1 MEHASRTPGGEAV
14 RRSRRRGAR
23 AARAAS
29 CLALLLACAALVTSG
44 QEEASPAGLG
54 IEVDPARLTLEIGG
68 TAQLSATVRDA
79 GGAVVDD
86 ATVVYYSR
94 ARRSVSVTRTGRV
107 EAYRP
112 GEFTVIALVPS
123 NPADRSR
130 RPAARARVEI
140 PVTVPLPPI
149 EEVAFTEVPDIFYAG
164 TRPRLEVVVTDRV
177 GADREDVPVTFSTS
191 DPAVATIDR
200 FGFLALRDA
209 GTVTVTAAVDT
220 ESDALTMEVVENP
233 VVALELDVG
242 VETARTGDVLRF
254 TAGAT
259 DASGREVPGVPVR
272 FAVGGETAPAIVA
285 AGAPAHIAADG
296 RFVAE
301 RSGTYTVI
309 ATVGTHT
316 ATRTVSIE
324 PRDVAR
330 EVEVVGRGRVLDRR
344 SSDLWVWEGTDGRD
358 YAITGT
364 WGADGHTYFWDVTD
378 PANIEKVNEVQV
390 DARTVNDVKVSADGE
405 LAVIGREGASN
416 RRNGI
421 VVLGAGNPREGVPV
435 LSEFTNQLTGGVHN
449 LFVDGD
455 HVYALSAG
463 RRYDIID
470 IEDPRSPERVGR
482 FELETQGH
490 SVHDVWVSDGIAFSS
505 NWADG
510 VVAVDVGGGGRGGT
524 PERPVELGRYAY
536 PNGWNHAA
544 FPYRSKSTGKFYLF
558 AGDEAYPYG
567 GLANEGDDTRLP
579 FRTAGWIHVI
589 DWSDWDNPREVAR
602 YQVPEA
608 GSHNIWVEDD
618 VMYVGFYY
626 PGGLRVVDVSGELM
640 GDLYRQGREIARFVP
655 FDPEGFAPNAPFVW
669 GPQPYKGHVFFTDY
683 NSGLWAVRL
692 EERTGPG
699 RVLGEPQ

>member
-1 MEHASRTPGGEAV
+1 MA
-14 RRSRRRGAR
+14 RS
-23 AARAAS
+23 AS
-29 CLALLLACAALVTSG
+29 CLVLLLACAALMVRG
-44 QEEASPAGLG
+44 QGDDTPAGLS
-54 IEVDPARLTLEIGG
+54 IEVDPGALTLEIGE
-68 TAQLSATVRDA
+68 TVQLSATVRDA

-94 ARRSVSVTRTGRV
+94 ARRSVSVTRRGRV

-112 GEFTVIALVPS
+112 GEFTLIVLVPS
-123 NPADRSR
+123 NPGDRSR

-149 EEVAFTEVPDIFYAG
+149 SEVAFDQVPPVFYAG
-164 TRPRLEVVVTDRV
+164 TQPRLQVAVTDAA
-177 GADREDVPVTFSTS
+177 GARRDDVPVTFATS
-191 DPAVATIDR
+191 DAAVASIDR
-200 FGFLALRDA
+200 FGFLTLRDA
-209 GTVTVTAAVDT
+209 GTVTVTASVDT
-220 ESDALTMEVVENP
+220 EGDVLEIEIEENP
-233 VVALELDVG
+233 VTSLALEVG
-242 VETARTGDVLRF
+242 ADSARTGDVLRF
-254 TAGAT
+254 RAVAK
-259 DASGREVPGVPVR
+259 DARGTEVAGVPVR
-272 FAVGGETAPAIVA
+272 FAVGGETAPAIIA
-285 AGAPAHIAADG
+285 AGAPAQIAADG

-301 RSGTYTVI
+301 RSGTYTVV
-309 ATVGTHT
+309 ATAGTH
-316 ATRTVSIE
+316 AAARTVSIE
-324 PRDVAR
+324 PRDVTR
-330 EVEVVGRGRVLDRR
+330 EVEVVGRGKVLDRR

-358 YAITGT
+358 YALTGT

-405 LAVIGREGASN
+405 LAVISREGASN
-416 RRNGI
+416 RRNGF
-421 VVLGAGNPREGVPV
+421 VVVGVGNPREGVPV
-435 LSEFTNQLTGGVHN
+435 LSEFTDQLTGGVHN
-449 LFVDGD
+449 AFVAED

-463 RRYDIID
+463 RRYDIVS
-470 IEDPRSPERVGR
+470 IEDPRNPERVGR

-505 NWADG
+505 NWTDG
-510 VVAVDVGGGGRGGT
+510 VVAVDIGGGGRGGT
-524 PERPVELGRYAY
+524 PQRPVELGRYAY

-544 FPYRSKSTGKFYLF
+544 FPYRSQSTGKFYLF

-567 GLANEGDDTRLP
+567 GLANDGDDAQLP

-589 DWSDWDNPREVAR
+589 DWSDWDHPQEVAR

-618 VMYVGFYY
+618 VLYVGYYY

-655 FDPEGFAPNAPFVW
+655 FEPDGFAPNAPFVW
-669 GPQPYKGHVFFTDY
+669 GSQPYKGHVFFTDY

-692 EERTGPG
+692 EEKTGPG
-699 RVLGEPQ
+699 RVIGEPR